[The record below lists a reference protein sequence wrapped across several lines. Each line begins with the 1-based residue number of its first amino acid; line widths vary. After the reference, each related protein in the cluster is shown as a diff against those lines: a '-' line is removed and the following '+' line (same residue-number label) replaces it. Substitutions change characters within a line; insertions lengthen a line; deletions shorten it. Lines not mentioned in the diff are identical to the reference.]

1 VCVCVCVRE
10 REREREMST
19 ISQLS
24 CFPFFPSYVRTTFTS
39 LENIGFVANM
49 VSMVLYFGQVMLFYL
64 STSANTLTNFMGSTF
79 LLSLVGAFISDTY
92 LSRLSTCLLFGTI
105 EILVIS

>member
-1 VCVCVCVRE
+1 MVPRFC
-10 REREREMST
+10 
-19 ISQLS
+19 
-24 CFPFFPSYVRTTFTS
+24 CFAELLRSVKNIKGTCRFTPYRKLYQQ